1 MPTISTNDQVVER
14 VFRAMTQHKPSLAA
28 VLSMGEEDGTGI
40 DRRLLADQIVR
51 NFPWPIGV
59 ELRRLFSGGMRNADR
74 RRLDQLFR
82 TIERSMQF
90 LAFVMLAQVWK
101 ERKAGTVQLSPGF
114 IGEFERRFEQ
124 LTLGNLAWLVREL
137 GRVMA
142 GEPDRWFLP
151 ELKEVLNNRFYA
163 SLDVWVPERNEI
175 GHYQINLTQE
185 EIERR
190 CLEYSERLGDLL
202 ESLSFFCRY
211 RLVSVREIQVR
222 KPRFKEAVFHH
233 RIDLLNSSD
242 SDFKASDVDG
252 LKFTESHAVLLLRNL
267 KAIDE
272 YLNLS
277 PLIIDTHSEAIDAK
291 EKLEIR
297 KDIFLY
303 TKIKGDHLMYTG
315 TEATEKCDLRA
326 LGNYADLLEEF
337 RDMMLAITGPGQ
349 N

>member
-1 MPTISTNDQVVER
+1 MPTQTTNDEVVDR
-14 VFRAMTQHKPSLAA
+14 VFQAMLVHKPTLSALLAMA
-28 VLSMGEEDGTGI
+28 EEDGQEV

-51 NFPWPIGV
+51 NFPWPVGV
-59 ELRRLFSGGMRNADR
+59 ELRRLFSGGMRNSDR
-74 RRLDQLFR
+74 RRLDQLFK

-101 ERKAGTVQLSPGF
+101 ERKAGTVALSSGF
-114 IGEFERRFEQ
+114 VHEFAKRFET

-137 GRVMA
+137 GKAMA
-142 GEPDRWFLP
+142 GSGATWFLP
-151 ELKEVLNNRFYA
+151 ELKEVLNNKFFA
-163 SLDVWVPERNEI
+163 SLDLWVPERNEI

-190 CLEYSERLGDLL
+190 CLEYNERLGDLL
-202 ESLSFFCRY
+202 VSLSFFCRY

-222 KPRFKEAVFHH
+222 KPRFKEATFHH

-252 LKFTESHAVLLLRNL
+252 VQFTESHAVLLLRNL
-267 KAIDE
+267 QAIDE

-277 PLIIDTHSEAIDAK
+277 PLIIDTHSEAIDAR

-326 LGNYADLLEEF
+326 LENYNDLLEEF
-337 RDMMLAITGPGQ
+337 RDMMAAITGPTR

>member
-1 MPTISTNDQVVER
+1 MPSVTTNDAVVER
-14 VFRAMTQHKPSLAA
+14 VFRAMVAHKPTLAA
-28 VLSMGEEDGTGI
+28 VLALGEEDGHEV

-59 ELRRLFSGGMRNADR
+59 ELRRLFSGGMRKAER
-74 RRLDQLFR
+74 HRLDQLFK
-82 TIERSMQF
+82 TIERSLQF
-90 LAFVMLAQVWK
+90 LAFVMLAQAWK
-101 ERKAGTVQLSPGF
+101 ERKAGTIRFSPTF
-114 IGEFERRFEQ
+114 IQEFERRFEQ
-124 LTLGNLAWLVREL
+124 ITLGNLTWLVREL
-137 GRVMA
+137 GKVMA
-142 GEPDRWFLP
+142 APEVDLFLP
-151 ELKEVLNNRFYA
+151 ELKEVLTNKFYA
-163 SLDVWVPERNEI
+163 SLDLWVPERNDI
-175 GHYQINLTQE
+175 GHYQINLNQE

-190 CLEYSERLGDLL
+190 CVECTDRLGDLL
-202 ESLSFFCRY
+202 CALAFLCKY
-211 RLVSVREIQVR
+211 KLVSVREIQVR
-222 KPRFKEAVFHH
+222 KARFKSAVFHH

-252 LKFTESHAVLLLRNL
+252 IQFTESHAVLLLRNL
-267 KAIDE
+267 KTIDE

-277 PLIIDTHSEAIDAK
+277 PLVIDTHSEAIDAK

-303 TKIKGDHLMYTG
+303 SKIKGDHLMYAG